1 MRVLRKNAAEFEFPV
16 AQRCRDDSLDP
27 NTIVLDRGRTS
38 AAIANQACCARSAGM
53 LRFDFLDPHTLGEFM
68 HYVTTTLAAIAL
80 IAVVIFS
87 VQNLEAIDVSFL
99 TWSIS
104 MSKVIVILGSYLL
117 GMVTGWGLVSLIKRS
132 MK

>member
-1 MRVLRKNAAEFEFPV
+1 
-16 AQRCRDDSLDP
+16 
-27 NTIVLDRGRTS
+27 
-38 AAIANQACCARSAGM
+38 
-53 LRFDFLDPHTLGEFM
+53 M

-117 GMVTGWGLVSLIKRS
+117 GMVSGWGLVSLIKRS

>member
-1 MRVLRKNAAEFEFPV
+1 
-16 AQRCRDDSLDP
+16 
-27 NTIVLDRGRTS
+27 
-38 AAIANQACCARSAGM
+38 
-53 LRFDFLDPHTLGEFM
+53 M

-80 IAVVIFS
+80 IAVVVFS